1 MCCYNLTLMGK
12 LDYIFDI
19 LSIIHQLGLHRQ
31 ENFSELIIQSFI
43 KAITSQQFL
52 IAVKIFDKYVFVLDE
67 NSSQICLT
75 LVDSI
80 TKNPQFME
88 IKINM
93 IDHFLK
99 VMDFETV
106 LNLLKAITFMIQ
118 QCYEQKRY
126 NFVFYNTS
134 FLMVGLL
141 VL

>member
-1 MCCYNLTLMGK
+1 M
-12 LDYIFDI
+12 
-19 LSIIHQLGLHRQ
+19 
-31 ENFSELIIQSFI
+31 
-43 KAITSQQFL
+43 
-52 IAVKIFDKYVFVLDE
+52 FVLDE

-106 LNLLKAITFMIQ
+106 LNLLKAITFMI
-118 QCYEQKRY
+118 
-126 NFVFYNTS
+126 
-134 FLMVGLL
+134 
-141 VL
+141 